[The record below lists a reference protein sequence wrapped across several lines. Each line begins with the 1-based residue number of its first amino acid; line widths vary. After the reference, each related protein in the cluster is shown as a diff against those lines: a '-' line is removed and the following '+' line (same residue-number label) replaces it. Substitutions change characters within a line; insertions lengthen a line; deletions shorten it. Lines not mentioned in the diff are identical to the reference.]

1 MIIPVAASQCPFSR
15 DKYRDKF
22 DWLNKEKGNS
32 KEQQREIWS

>member
-1 MIIPVAASQCPFSR
+1 MIIPVAASQCPFS
-15 DKYRDKF
+15 RDKF